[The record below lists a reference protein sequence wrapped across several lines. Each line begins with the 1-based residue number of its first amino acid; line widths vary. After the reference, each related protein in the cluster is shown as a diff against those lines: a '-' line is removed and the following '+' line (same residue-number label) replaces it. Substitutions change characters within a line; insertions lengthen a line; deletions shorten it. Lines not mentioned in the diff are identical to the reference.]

1 MTRGPL
7 CSCREK
13 HVVLPHLQ
21 VATADLTRLDNM
33 VRFIT
38 SVISGSLKI
47 SNRKRAEV
55 LAELQAQGYDKL
67 GGKKVCLWVRRQGF
81 ADMSWE

>member
-1 MTRGPL
+1 M
-7 CSCREK
+7 
-13 HVVLPHLQ
+13 
-21 VATADLTRLDNM
+21 ATADLTRLNNM

-47 SNRKRAEV
+47 SNRKRADV

-67 GGKKVCLWVRRQGF
+67 GSGGAKKVRLDRDVLIP
-81 ADMSWE
+81 